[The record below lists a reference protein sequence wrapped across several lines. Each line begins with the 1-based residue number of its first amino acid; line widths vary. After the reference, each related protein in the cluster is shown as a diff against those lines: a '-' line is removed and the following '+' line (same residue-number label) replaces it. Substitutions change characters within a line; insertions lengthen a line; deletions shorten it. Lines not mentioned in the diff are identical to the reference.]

1 MIIKDCKMPL
11 KIDMLESLMRRLPP
25 GHERQPAINED
36 IKKIR
41 AGYKGEYRVFNL
53 LKALPQKD
61 YLLFH
66 DLRLSGSPF
75 PFQMDILILTPFF
88 LLIVEVKNI
97 AGEMFFDNTFNQ
109 LIRTNPDGKTEA
121 FDDPILQVSMQRKHL
136 LDWLKTRNIN
146 NLPVET
152 LVVSA
157 NSSTIIRAANKEIS
171 GKVIRKDR
179 ILLQIAE
186 LNNKLTEEILSRR
199 AIKRLSN
206 VLLDGHT
213 AFIPKPLETYGI
225 PSSALQTG
233 VFCQK
238 CHAYSME
245 RHRKWICRT
254 CLDTSHD
261 AHISALIDYVYLV
274 KPSITNSEFR
284 NFLQLHSPSSAKKLL
299 TSMKLKHS
307 GHTKG
312 RVYLL
317 HSLIE
322 G

>member
-11 KIDMLESLMRRLPP
+11 KIGMLESLVRRLPP
-25 GHERQPAINED
+25 GHVSHPSINED
-36 IKKIR
+36 IKKIQ
-41 AGYKGEYRVFNL
+41 AGYRGEYRVFHL
-53 LKALPQKD
+53 LKALPEKD

-88 LLIVEVKNI
+88 LLIVEVKNM
-97 AGEMFFDNTFNQ
+97 AGEILFDNTFNQ

-121 FDDPILQVSMQRKHL
+121 FDDPILQVSRQRIHL
-136 LDWLKTRNIN
+136 LDWLKTKKIN

-157 NSSTIIRAANKEIS
+157 NSSTIIRAANKELK

-186 LNNKLTEEILSRR
+186 LNNKYTEESLSKR

-238 CHAYSME
+238 CHTYTME
-245 RHRKWICRT
+245 RHRKWICHK
-254 CLDTSHD
+254 CLDTSQD

-284 NFLQLHSPSSAKKLL
+284 NFLQIKSPSSAKKLL
-299 TSMKLKHS
+299 TSLNLKHS

-317 HSLIE
+317 DSLIE